1 MRFVRVRLVWA
12 RGSLGRFMGDLKDYS
27 SRFGMAGGFFMLI
40 RARESICLELASSD
54 TEVQ

>member
-1 MRFVRVRLVWA
+1 
-12 RGSLGRFMGDLKDYS
+12 MGDLKDYS